1 MKRFCLSDLNLEQEL
16 SAREESQK
24 CLRVQMVALR
34 EIEAR
39 HHIRAL
45 RNILLLVT
53 IIGLGLGWRGL
64 AAATPPVRDSMPHAI
79 ASIIAPFPMPPLD
92 RPQFPDRVFNIQDH
106 GAVAGGQTKNTEA
119 IAKAI
124 ADAARSGGGTVLVP
138 AGTWLTGAIHLDNN
152 INLQLDE
159 GAVLLFSQN
168 FDDYL
173 PAVLSRHEGMDCL
186 KYSSFVYANGKTNI
200 AITGQGTL
208 EGQGKPW
215 WVSEKE
221 LRALDSKT
229 LQQLADENAPVE
241 QRIVHLRPAFFQ
253 PIHCRN
259 VLVEG
264 VTFRF
269 GAFWTIQPTYC
280 ENVIVRGV
288 KIVTAGDYGHTPNG
302 DGVNPDSCRNVLIE
316 YCDLETGDDCITLKS
331 GRAADGLRVATPLEN
346 VVVRHCRMGQG
357 HGGIVVG
364 SETSGGI
371 RNVYAHDCAFSGTD
385 RGVRIKTARGRGAA
399 IENLWFEN
407 LTMGEIM
414 KEAILLHMLRYT
426 PRLPVFP
433 VTETTPRLRNIHF
446 RNITCEQAGG
456 DAIQMVGLPELPMS
470 DIQFANIAIKSA
482 TGVNCTDAR
491 NVLFKEVGIQPLK
504 GPVFDITDSSSI
516 TLENLRLP
524 ERAALLL
531 KVSGPSAQNIRLR
544 ETDLTNA
551 TKVLELGAD
560 VNPGAVEIQKPRSNS
575 SEL

>member
-1 MKRFCLSDLNLEQEL
+1 
-16 SAREESQK
+16 
-24 CLRVQMVALR
+24 
-34 EIEAR
+34 
-39 HHIRAL
+39 
-45 RNILLLVT
+45 
-53 IIGLGLGWRGL
+53 
-64 AAATPPVRDSMPHAI
+64 MPQ
-79 ASIIAPFPMPPLD
+79 LD

-124 ADAARSGGGTVLVP
+124 TAAARSGGGTVLVP

-152 INLQLDE
+152 INLQLAE
-159 GAVLLFSQN
+159 GAVLLFSQD

-173 PAVLSRHEGMDCL
+173 PAVLSRHEGVDCL

-215 WVSEKE
+215 WVSEKK
-221 LRALDSKT
+221 LRALDAKT
-229 LQQLADENAPVE
+229 LEQLADENVPVE
-241 QRIVHLRPAFFQ
+241 QRSVHLRPAFFQ

-288 KIVTAGDYGHTPNG
+288 KIVTQGDYGHAPNG

-316 YCDLETGDDCITLKS
+316 YCDLETGDDCVTLKS
-331 GRAADGLRVATPLEN
+331 GRAADGLRVAQPLEN
-346 VVVRHCRMGQG
+346 VVVRHCRTGQG
-357 HGGIVVG
+357 HGGITVG

-371 RNVYAHDCAFSGTD
+371 RNVHVHDCASSGTD
-385 RGVRIKTARGRGAA
+385 RGVLIKTARGRGAV

-407 LTMGEIM
+407 LTMGRI
-414 KEAILLHMLRYT
+414 KAEAIRLHMLRYT
-426 PRLPVFP
+426 PRFPVFP